1 MFADAKIVNLFP
13 TAIWAHTLTPED
25 AETVSRKTLDAIE
38 TLKAESPARASDE
51 AWQTERKLHTQPEF
65 LVIAGL
71 IKDAVE
77 GVLGKLQAEAG
88 NVTIDGLWATV
99 VPPGATG
106 SASGGASGDEKA
118 ANRAASLSGVYLAA
132 APGGSD
138 GVTFDDPKPG
148 LNLEGATAVQP
159 NAYTARNASLALQ
172 AGTLLVFPA
181 WLAHGV
187 SPGTAEGERI
197 TLSFDI
203 TLG

>member
-25 AETVSRKTLDAIE
+25 AETVNRKTLDAIE
-38 TLKAESPARASDE
+38 TLKAESPARASGE
-51 AWQTERKLHTQPEF
+51 AWRTERRLHTQPEF

-71 IKDAVE
+71 IKDAAD
-77 GVLGKLQAEAG
+77 GVLGKLQVEAG
-88 NVTIDGLWATV
+88 GVKLDGLWATV
-99 VPPGATG
+99 VPQGATG
-106 SASGGASGDEKA
+106 SASGGEKA
-118 ANRAASLSGVYLAA
+118 ANPAASLSGVYLAA

-148 LNLEGATAVQP
+148 LNLEGATVVQP
-159 NAYTARNASLALQ
+159 NAYTARNASLALK

-181 WLAHGV
+181 WLAHSV